1 MSILI
6 LPIRHLLDLLVSE
19 IKQEKEVKF
28 IQGNKGRNKI
38 LFADEKAV
46 YIEKL
51 PKSTQKLLKPIK
63 WDFQGQRIQHQHTT
77 SCVSIY
83 EH

>member
-46 YIEKL
+46 YIEKS
-51 PKSTQKLLKPIK
+51 PQINTKVTKAN
-63 WDFQGQRIQHQHTT
+63 
-77 SCVSIY
+77 
-83 EH
+83 